1 MTKIKI
7 CGLTSVEEAA
17 AANAAR
23 PDFVGVVFDCGRHF
37 VSDETAAAI
46 RRKLSSDIP
55 LVGVFANDDP
65 RHIID
70 LVRAGTI
77 QYVQLHGE
85 ESEAYLATLQKEIS
99 VPFIRVISIKTGEEV
114 AAGETAAEFLLL
126 DNGRGGTGRTFDW
139 TRIPSVA
146 KPWFLAGGIGLSNI
160 EEALSYHPYAVDI
173 STGAETDGR
182 KDSEKMRRLVEI
194 VRKETDCFFCTDG
207 I

>member
-7 CGLTSVEEAA
+7 CGLTSVGEAA

-85 ESEAYLATLQKEIS
+85 EPESYLLALKKEIS
-99 VPFIRVISIKTGEEV
+99 VPFIRVISVKTGEEV
-114 AAGETAAEFLLL
+114 AAAGETAAEFLLL
-126 DNGRGGTGRTFDW
+126 DNGRGGTGRAFDW
-139 TRIPSVA
+139 TRIPFVS

-182 KDSEKMRRLVEI
+182 KDPEKMRRLVEI
-194 VRKETDCFFCTDG
+194 VRKETDCF
-207 I
+207 